1 MLAVALTGQF
11 GGGIPQDQGG
21 PPTVINGQV
30 YYLGGQAH
38 PSMGGRSAS
47 LPFQSVP
54 GIVAP
59 PFDWS
64 TVPPWQRPRGWAGRR
79 AAFVARTPYSPMR
92 VFAPQILGDGIGPG
106 SSRSQPWIGT
116 GNSPRSDG
124 R

>member
-1 MLAVALTGQF
+1 MNALVLAVALTGQF

-38 PSMGGRSAS
+38 PSMGGRNAS
-47 LPFQSVP
+47 LPLQSAP

-64 TVPPWQRPRGWAGRR
+64 TTPPWQRPRGWAGRR
-79 AAFVARTPYSPMR
+79 AAFAGRTPYSPLR
-92 VFAPQILGDGIGPG
+92 VFAPQILGGYNGPG
-106 SSRSQPWIGT
+106 SNHRSTGNGT
-116 GNSPRSDG
+116 GR
-124 R
+124 